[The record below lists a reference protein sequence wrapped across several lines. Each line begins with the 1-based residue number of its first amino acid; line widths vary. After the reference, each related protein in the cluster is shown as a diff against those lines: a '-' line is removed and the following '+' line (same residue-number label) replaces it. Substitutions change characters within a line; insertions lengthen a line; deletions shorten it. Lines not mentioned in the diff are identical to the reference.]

1 LRKMLNVLKNIRLKL
16 SVPPSAVDYNE
27 LSVYQNLL
35 SDVTKD
41 IKTVEGKRYF
51 HSLLINALRQLSKK
65 SDSQILLAYHHRRNK
80 NQWILAKNETEAK
93 IAVTGQLEFLSDHN
107 TVYHFK
113 DNDPLLSKL
122 TFNPQGGKVKRG
134 LVFQFFN
141 EYDYIILS
149 AEQNAHGLKY
159 IEVITPLVL
168 ELKNRLEL
176 HQQQNDLKIE
186 VHTLRTQLSQS
197 DLKLRKTEKSLK
209 KRVYEINNLL
219 EISSELYSILNLD
232 QLLNSSLLTIVGQIG
247 CQKSFALLFDQK
259 TNSFSRNFSKGFLET
274 EKPKL
279 DIEVDN
285 ILIKYLQE
293 RRRPLLIKDIQK
305 TPDLNAIAEEFNT
318 RQIELIA
325 PLISSNRV
333 RGIVGCGNKLYGSFL
348 DASDLQIFTI
358 LVNIIAVSISN
369 AIMYED
375 VKKMSFTDAMT
386 SLNNYRYFENRLREE
401 INRARR
407 NKGCVSL
414 IMLDIDFFKNYN
426 DTLGHQAGDEALRVV
441 GWILRNSVRDEDV
454 VNRYG
459 GEEFGII
466 LPGLEK
472 SAVHFLA
479 ERIRVKMH
487 EHPIYKEYIQP
498 GGSLTVSLGGAS
510 FPDDAENFENLVARA
525 DHALYQ
531 SKENGRNRFT
541 LFQSAE

>member
-1 LRKMLNVLKNIRLKL
+1 
-16 SVPPSAVDYNE
+16 
-27 LSVYQNLL
+27 
-35 SDVTKD
+35 
-41 IKTVEGKRYF
+41 
-51 HSLLINALRQLSKK
+51 
-65 SDSQILLAYHHRRNK
+65 
-80 NQWILAKNETEAK
+80 
-93 IAVTGQLEFLSDHN
+93 LEFLSDHN

-159 IEVITPLVL
+159 IEVITPLVV

-305 TPDLNAIAEEFNT
+305 NT
-318 RQIELIA
+318 
-325 PLISSNRV
+325 
-333 RGIVGCGNKLYGSFL
+333 
-348 DASDLQIFTI
+348 
-358 LVNIIAVSISN
+358 
-369 AIMYED
+369 
-375 VKKMSFTDAMT
+375 
-386 SLNNYRYFENRLREE
+386 
-401 INRARR
+401 
-407 NKGCVSL
+407 
-414 IMLDIDFFKNYN
+414 
-426 DTLGHQAGDEALRVV
+426 
-441 GWILRNSVRDEDV
+441 
-454 VNRYG
+454 
-459 GEEFGII
+459 
-466 LPGLEK
+466 
-472 SAVHFLA
+472 
-479 ERIRVKMH
+479 
-487 EHPIYKEYIQP
+487 
-498 GGSLTVSLGGAS
+498 
-510 FPDDAENFENLVARA
+510 
-525 DHALYQ
+525 
-531 SKENGRNRFT
+531 
-541 LFQSAE
+541 